1 MLSIDI
7 DELDQVSDFIKQY
20 PGKAQGIVTK
30 VLYNEGAEEI
40 KKDIALLLPS
50 SGRHWKKKAA
60 PAKAVM
66 PGKFSQ
72 KNDPASITISAKGKY
87 GYLYFPD
94 DGSNSRRHAGNQHF
108 MQRGAEN
115 ASSKVIELCI
125 GKLVDGFNGE

>member
-1 MLSIDI
+1 MFSIDF
-7 DELDQVSDFIKQY
+7 DELDQVSDIIKQY
-20 PGKAQGIVTK
+20 PGKAQGIVAK
-30 VLYNEGAEEI
+30 VLHNEGAEEI

-50 SGRHWKKKAA
+50 SGRHWKRKAA
-60 PAKAVM
+60 PASVAM

-72 KNDPASITISAKGKY
+72 TNDPTFVTISTKGKY
-87 GYLYFPD
+87 RYLYFPD
-94 DGSNSRRHAGNQHF
+94 DGSNTHRHAGNQQF